1 MEVEK
6 ISIHKITY
14 LQKNN
19 NMQKIIIINS
29 GSVSKKYAL
38 YEGQELL
45 LSAHF
50 EILPKEFQ
58 IHLKKGDD
66 FSKSERISKENF
78 DKAFDFFI
86 DLLINKKIIE
96 KESDIVGVAF
106 RIVAPG
112 LTFQKDQRIDKN
124 YLSKIDEITENSL
137 IHIKAMREE
146 MNQVIDR
153 LPKTAHFA
161 ISDSSFHVTNPE
173 HIRRYAISN
182 KITEAA
188 ELYRY
193 GYHGISVSSIV
204 ENLKI
209 ENKLPSRMIVCH
221 LGGGASLTAVLNGK
235 SLENSMGYT
244 PLEGIPMSTRCGNI
258 DAGAVLAMIDYE
270 DYDSSEMKE
279 ILFNESGLQSVS
291 EVSSDTRDL
300 IEQTEAGNKKAALAL
315 DMYTHSIKKYIG
327 AYIAILGGLDLIV
340 FTATVGER
348 SYKIREKI
356 CVGLEHLGIKLDLD
370 LNKKLNEHEGYIN
383 KPGSEVSILIKK
395 TDEMAEMAR
404 RTYKLLESK

>member
-1 MEVEK
+1 
-6 ISIHKITY
+6 
-14 LQKNN
+14 
-19 NMQKIIIINS
+19 MQKIIIVNS

-50 EILPKEFQ
+50 EILPQEFQ
-58 IHLKKGDD
+58 MHLKKGET
-66 FSKSERISKENF
+66 FSRSERISRENF
-78 DKAFDFFI
+78 EQAFDFFV
-86 DLLINKKIIE
+86 DLLVKSKNIE
-96 KESDIVGVAF
+96 KEYDIVGVAF

-112 LTFQKDQRIDKN
+112 LNFQNDQRIDKT
-124 YLSKIDEITENSL
+124 YLSKIDEVSENSM

-161 ISDSSFHVTNPE
+161 ISDSSFHITNPE
-173 HIRRYAISN
+173 HARRYAISN
-182 KITEAA
+182 KITEQA

-204 ENLKI
+204 ENLKS
-209 ENKLPSRMIVCH
+209 ENKLPAKMIVCH

-244 PLEGIPMSTRCGNI
+244 PLEGIPMATRSGNI
-258 DAGAVLAMIDYE
+258 DAGAVLAMMDYE

-279 ILFNESGLQSVS
+279 ILFNESGLQAIS

-300 IEQTEAGNKKAALAL
+300 IEQSEAGNKKAALAL
-315 DMYTHSIKKYIG
+315 DMYAHSIKKYIG
-327 AYIAILGGLDLIV
+327 AYTAILGGLDLIV

-348 SYKIREKI
+348 SNKMREKI
-356 CVGLEHLGIKLDLD
+356 CSGLEHLGINLDLD

-404 RTYKLLESK
+404 RTYELLNKN

>member
-1 MEVEK
+1 
-6 ISIHKITY
+6 
-14 LQKNN
+14 
-19 NMQKIIIINS
+19 MQKIIIINS

-38 YEGQELL
+38 YGGEELL

-58 IHLKKGDD
+58 MHLKKGET
-66 FSKSERISKENF
+66 FSRSERISKENF
-78 DKAFDFFI
+78 DHAFDFFV
-86 DLLINKKIIE
+86 DLLIKSKIIE
-96 KESDIVGVAF
+96 KETDIVGVAF

-112 LTFQKDQRIDKN
+112 LTFQKDQIIDKN
-124 YLSKIDEITENSL
+124 YLAKIDEVAENSL
-137 IHIKAMREE
+137 IHIKAMRDE
-146 MNQVIDR
+146 MNQAIER
-153 LPKTAHFA
+153 LPKTTHFA
-161 ISDSSFHVTNPE
+161 ISDSSFHITNPE
-173 HIRRYAISN
+173 QARRYAISN
-182 KITEAA
+182 KITEAI

-204 ENLKI
+204 EHLKV
-209 ENKLPSRMIVCH
+209 ENKLPARMIVCH

-258 DAGAVLAMIDYE
+258 DAGAVLAMMDYE
-270 DYDSSEMKE
+270 DYEPSEMKE
-279 ILFNESGLQSVS
+279 ILFHESGLQAIS

-300 IEQTEAGNKKAALAL
+300 IEQMEAGNKKATLAL
-315 DMYTHSIKKYIG
+315 DIYTHAIKKYLG
-327 AYIAILGGLDLIV
+327 AYMAILGGLDLIV

-348 SYKIREKI
+348 SYKLREKI
-356 CVGLEHLGIKLDLD
+356 CQNLEHLGIKLDLD
-370 LNKKLNEHEGYIN
+370 LNKKLNEQEGYIN

-404 RTYKLLESK
+404 RTYKLLENK

>member
-1 MEVEK
+1 
-6 ISIHKITY
+6 
-14 LQKNN
+14 
-19 NMQKIIIINS
+19 MQKIIIVNS

-50 EILPKEFQ
+50 EILPKEYQ
-58 IHLKKGDD
+58 MHLKKGETYAR
-66 FSKSERISKENF
+66 SEKIKAENF
-78 DKAFDFFI
+78 NKAFDYFI
-86 DLLINKKIIE
+86 DLLIEKKIIN
-96 KESDIVGVAF
+96 KELDIYAVAF

-112 LTFQKDQRIDKN
+112 LIFQKDQIIDKN
-124 YLSKIDEITENSL
+124 YLSKIDEISENSL

-146 MNQVIDR
+146 MDQVIDR
-153 LPKTAHFA
+153 LPKTSHFA
-161 ISDSSFHVTNPE
+161 ISDSSFHITNPE
-173 HIRRYAISN
+173 YAKRYAISN
-182 KITEAA
+182 KITEQA

-204 ENLKI
+204 EHLKI
-209 ENKLPSRMIVCH
+209 ENKLPARMIVCH

-258 DAGAVLAMIDYE
+258 DAGAVLALMDYE
-270 DYDSSEMKE
+270 DYDTGEMKE
-279 ILFNESGLQSVS
+279 ILFNESGLQAVS

-315 DMYTHSIKKYIG
+315 NMYSHSVKKYIG
-327 AYIAILGGLDLIV
+327 AYIAILGGLDLLV

-348 SYKIREKI
+348 SYKIRQKI
-356 CVGLEHLGIKLDLD
+356 CQDLEHLGIKLDLD

-383 KPGSEVSILIKK
+383 KPGGEVSILIKR

-404 RTYKLLESK
+404 RTYKLLEKNNLQKL